1 MHTCE
6 IKKFAHFTFMSLL
19 MIFIYVETPIMLMLL
34 LEEFCGRPM
43 GRCGQLDA
51 CGHHAGDL
59 ALNSKD

>member
-1 MHTCE
+1 
-6 IKKFAHFTFMSLL
+6 MSLL